1 MKKTSKTVVF
11 FGSGPVA
18 AKSLALLLEN
28 FWVEAVVTKPR
39 APHHKGSVPVLE
51 LAKSK
56 NIPTL
61 TASNRQELDKLITNN
76 SFNSN
81 IAVLIDFGIIVSQ
94 KVIDSFPLGIVNSHF
109 SLLPKLRGADPITFA
124 ILNGDTKTGVSLMLI
139 DEGMDTGKLITQKT
153 YHMPD
158 NVTTPELT
166 DELIAL
172 SHQLISK
179 YLPSYINGELQPRR
193 QPHPDRATYTRKL
206 TKSDGIIDWNKPAQQ
221 IEREIRAFQGWPG
234 SRTSLFGKDVIIT
247 KAHAVPSD
255 GTPGQVEIVNDTG
268 ILIVYA
274 ESGYICIEELKPAGK
289 KEMPVKAFLAGLH
302 LK

>member
-1 MKKTSKTVVF
+1 MKKTSKTIVF

-18 AKSLALLLEN
+18 AKSLALLLED
-28 FWVEAVVTKPR
+28 FSVEAVVTKPR

-51 LAKSK
+51 LAESN

-61 TASNRQELDKLITNN
+61 TAANKQELDKLITDN
-76 SFNSN
+76 SFSSD

-94 KVIDSFPLGIVNSHF
+94 KVIDSFSLGIVNSHF

-158 NVTTPELT
+158 TITTPELT

-172 SHQLISK
+172 SHQLICK
-179 YLPSYINGELQPRR
+179 YLPSYMNNEIQPRQ

-221 IEREIRAFQGWPG
+221 IEREIRAFQVWPG

-255 GTPGQVEIVNDTG
+255 GIPGKVEIVKDTG

-274 ESGYICIEELKPAGK
+274 NSGYICIEELKPAGK
-289 KEMPVKAFLAGLH
+289 KEMPVKAFLAGLR